1 MTRDVV
7 IESAPALCKSP
18 DLNETHD
25 ERVRD
30 ERDEK
35 NCEPIGRNSDEREK
49 MLVKNNIHPL
59 GEDRMTVAGNP
70 SVR

>member
-7 IESAPALCKSP
+7 IELAPALCKSP
-18 DLNETHD
+18 DFDETHD

-35 NCEPIGRNSDEREK
+35 ICEPVGRNSDEKEK
-49 MLVKNNIHPL
+49 MLVENNIQPL
-59 GEDRMTVAGNP
+59 AEEFLTVAENP